1 MAQTWAISGVD
12 LHLDLAGTRVRAA
25 LESALRDAVSSGRLR
40 PDVRLPASRAL
51 AADLGIARNTVAEA
65 YSQLVA
71 EGWLTAVQGSGTRVA
86 RRPEAAKP
94 AAPTDARSAR
104 RHRFDL
110 GPGSPDLSRFP
121 RSAWLTAARR
131 ALGAASYRALDYAD
145 PRGLPE
151 LRAALADYVSRAR
164 GVEATPDRIVICSG
178 FTQGFRL
185 LCETLRARGARKL
198 AIERYIQPATADAA
212 RACGMRLATVD
223 VDNEGAAVDQLGSA
237 DAALL
242 TPAHQFPIGA
252 PLVARRRVIVV
263 EWALASGGLIIEDD
277 YDGEFRYDR
286 HPLGALQA
294 LAPQRVVYAGTA
306 SKTLA
311 PGLRLGWL
319 VLPTELIDD
328 VVAAKALADR
338 NSSAIDQLTLAEF
351 IASGAYDRH
360 IRRSRLIYR
369 RRRDRL
375 VVALRRHAPQV
386 RISGIAA
393 GLHALVELPGGIR
406 EEDVVADAA
415 ARGLSVQGLGAYAHG
430 THTHPPALVVGYAKP
445 PEHAFTAALARL
457 AAVLRDATG

>member
-1 MAQTWAISGVD
+1 MWAISGVD
-12 LHLDLAGTRVRAA
+12 LHLELAGTRVRAA
-25 LESALRDAVSSGRLR
+25 LESTLRDAVSNGRLR
-40 PDVRLPASRAL
+40 PDVRLPSSRAL

-86 RRPEAAKP
+86 RRPEPTRP
-94 AAPTDARSAR
+94 AASADAGSAR
-104 RHRFDL
+104 PPRYDL
-110 GPGSPDLSRFP
+110 GPGSPDVSAFP
-121 RSAWLTAARR
+121 RSAWLTATRR
-131 ALGAASYRALDYAD
+131 ALAAAPFQSLDYAD

-164 GVEATPDRIVICSG
+164 GVQATPDHVVVCSG

-185 LCETLRARGARKL
+185 LSEALRGRGARKL
-198 AIERYIQPATADAA
+198 AIERYIQPATAEAA
-212 RACGMRLATVD
+212 SECGLRLATVD
-223 VDNEGAAVDQLGSA
+223 VDGGGAGVERLGSA

-252 PLVARRRVIVV
+252 PLVARRRVIAVQ
-263 EWALASGGLIIEDD
+263 WALASGGLIIEDD

-286 HPLGALQA
+286 HPLGSLQA

-319 VLPTELIDD
+319 VLPTHLVDG

-338 NSSAIDQLTLAEF
+338 NSSAIDQLTLAQF
-351 IASGAYDRH
+351 IVSGAYDRH

-375 VVALRRHAPQV
+375 VGALRRHAPRV

-393 GLHALVELPGGIR
+393 GLHALVELPGGVR
-406 EEDVVADAA
+406 EEDVVARAA
-415 ARGLSVQGLGAYAHG
+415 ERGLYLQGLGDYAHG
-430 THTHPPALVVGYAKP
+430 AHTHPPALVIGYAKP
-445 PEHAFTAALARL
+445 PAHAFTGAVARL